1 MENKI
6 LLLANESK
14 YFWQIKPAKR
24 WETIMFL
31 TIYRSGGIKEPHYI
45 YLYPDTRKLLPVKPV
60 ILS

>member
-14 YFWQIKPAKR
+14 YFWKIKTAKR

-31 TIYRSGGIKEPHYI
+31 TLYRSGGIKEPHHI
-45 YLYPDTRKLLPVKPV
+45 YLY
-60 ILS
+60 ILMAENCSP